1 MTGTN
6 CSVYSWKIRIL
17 VVEKGRFQRIV
28 FERIP
33 VDKVKKVISV
43 PQSAITKDIHTHH
56 GVLQGIR
63 CPGNGKESPEVPEQQ
78 GVRKSFEVPSR

>member
-1 MTGTN
+1 M
-6 CSVYSWKIRIL
+6 
-17 VVEKGRFQRIV
+17 EKGRFQRIV
-28 FERIP
+28 FEWIP
-33 VDKVKKVISV
+33 VDNVKKVISV